1 MSVFEQSSFQCRV
14 EWGRRGAR
22 EAAKRGDIT
31 IIVDVLSFSSTVVTA
46 LHVGA
51 EIFPY
56 PPPLNEKAKAYAHQL
71 DAELM
76 LSRAEATKMGKHSL
90 SPVTFSHADQGK
102 RFVLCS
108 LNGASC
114 AWIASKVSALFI
126 GCLLNAAAVAEAAN
140 LIQKQTGANIKIV
153 PCGEHWEDPKEDE
166 NELRPAIEDY
176 LGAGAIIEKLQ
187 GSKSVEAQLCMGA
200 FQYAKSNLN
209 EFIWDCGSGRE
220 LRERGF
226 AEDVTHSASLNL
238 LQVVPFLQNDR
249 FVNFIPLFVGS
260 KADWQEISI
269 SGS

>member
-1 MSVFEQSSFQCRV
+1 MMNGGYSMSVFAQSPFQCRV

-56 PPPLNEKAKAYAHQL
+56 PPPLNEKAKAYAKQL
-71 DAELM
+71 EAELIV
-76 LSRAEATKMGKHSL
+76 SRAEAAKTGKHSL
-90 SPVTFSHADQGK
+90 SPVIFSGADLGK

-114 AWIASKVSALFI
+114 TWIASKVPALLI
-126 GCLLNAAAVAEAAN
+126 GCLLNTSAVAEAAN
-140 LIQKQTGANIKIV
+140 HIQKQTGANITVV
-153 PCGEHWEDPKEDE
+153 PCGEHWEDPKDDE
-166 NELRPAIEDY
+166 NDLRPAIEDY
-176 LGAGAIIEKLQ
+176 LGAGAIMEKLQ
-187 GSKSVEAQLCMGA
+187 GSKSVEAQLCMSA
-200 FQYAKSNLN
+200 FQYAKSNIN

-226 AEDVTHSASLNL
+226 VEDVTHSAAIDV
-238 LQVVPFLQNDR
+238 LQVVPTLQNGR
-249 FVNFIPLFVGS
+249 FVNFV
-260 KADWQEISI
+260 K
-269 SGS
+269 